1 MGAVR
6 FVATEGSARS
16 VDSAW
21 IATDYCVRTT
31 AADAAQPGFAVRV
44 LIDLTAGGRSRHH
57 GKSWAG
63 DTCQRSQADRAG
75 LAATS
80 SSSLSVST
88 LSKSL
93 RK

>member
-1 MGAVR
+1 MPC

-44 LIDLTAGGRSRHH
+44 LIDLTAGVG
-57 GKSWAG
+57 AG
-63 DTCQRSQADRAG
+63 TTAKAG
-75 LAATS
+75 QEMHANGAKLTG
-80 SSSLSVST
+80 LD
-88 LSKSL
+88 
-93 RK
+93 